1 MRIAVIGGGPGGLY
15 FAILAKR
22 QDPAREV
29 TVWERHTTGDRF
41 GFGLVFSDETL
52 DRIADAGTGIAAAMA
67 REFVRWSDIEV
78 HYQDRVQVAGGHRFA
93 GLGRMTLL
101 RILRERCAELG
112 VGLRHG
118 TDAPPVDELAR
129 SHDLV
134 VAADGANSPV
144 RTRYAKVFRPRLD
157 VSRCRYMWL
166 ETDRVLDA
174 FTFAFVQTE
183 HGPVHLH
190 AYPYSGDRSTVIVE
204 TDEHIWRELGFDRHA
219 AEPRWPGESDERSVA
234 LCEELFGD
242 FLDGHRLLPN
252 NSQWLRFSTV
262 RTATWRDRNIV
273 LLGDAAHTVHFSIG
287 SGTKLAMDDAFGL
300 ASALDGTPELET
312 ALEAY
317 ETARRPVVESYQRA
331 AQSSLEWFE
340 SVRWR
345 TGQPPEEFGFTLLTR
360 SGRLSRT
367 KLRSRDPGYV
377 AAVESWFDR
386 RAGGTGESPLEPVE
400 QPFSLCGRRLP
411 NRLVADLAETGEPH
425 EEAGLY
431 LTEPL
436 SLSDDHQASR
446 WARRIAA
453 LRQRED
459 ALFGARLSGS
469 WDSPAVRRAHEAGF
483 DLVEIPVPR
492 KKVLD
497 TVAGA
502 RADWPDDKPF
512 VVRLERTGE
521 SAEESVA
528 LAHSLAKLGVDAIN
542 VSGATS
548 LGERIRLETGM
559 PALVPGA
566 VSWEEA
572 NALLLSGRAD
582 LVSLGSR

>member
-22 QDPAREV
+22 QDPGRQV
-29 TVWERHTTGDRF
+29 TVWERHTAEDRF

-52 DRIADAGTGIAAAMA
+52 DRIADAGTPVAASMA
-67 REFVRWSDIEV
+67 REFVRWSDIEI
-78 HYQDRVQVAGGHRFA
+78 HYHNRTQTAGGHRFA

-101 RILRERCAELG
+101 RILRDQCAELG
-112 VGLRHG
+112 VELKHG
-118 TDAPPVDELAR
+118 TDAPPVEELAR

-134 VAADGANSPV
+134 VAADGANSAV
-144 RTRYAKVFRPRLD
+144 RGGYAKFFRPRLE

-174 FTFAFVQTE
+174 FTFAFIQTE

-190 AYPYSGDRSTVIVE
+190 AYPYSGERSTVIVE
-204 TDEHIWRELGFDRHA
+204 TDEHVWRELGFDRLA
-219 AEPRWPGESDERSVA
+219 AEARAPGESDERSVA
-234 LCEELFGD
+234 VCEELFRD
-242 FLDGHRLLPN
+242 FLGGHRLLPN

-262 RTATWRDRNIV
+262 RTATWRHRNIV

-300 ASALDGTPELET
+300 AAALDGTAEVET

-317 ETARRPVVESYQRA
+317 EAARRPVVESFQRA

-345 TGQPPEEFGFTLLTR
+345 SGQPPEQFGFTLLTR

-367 KLRSRDPGYV
+367 KLRARDPGYV
-377 AAVESWFDR
+377 AGVESWFDR
-386 RAGGTGESPLEPVE
+386 CSGGTGESPLEPIE

-411 NRLVADLAETGEPH
+411 NRLVADLAQTGEPH

-436 SLSDDHQASR
+436 SLSDDDQATR
-446 WARRIAA
+446 WAQRLTS
-453 LRQRED
+453 LRQRDD
-459 ALFGARLSGS
+459 ALYGARLAGS
-469 WDSPAVRRAHEAGF
+469 WEYPALRRANEAGF
-483 DLVEIPVPR
+483 DLVEIPVPQR
-492 KKVLD
+492 NVLD
-497 TVAGA
+497 TVAAA
-502 RADWPDDKPF
+502 RAEWPDDKPF
-512 VVRLERTGE
+512 VVRLERHGK

-528 LAHSLAKLGVDAIN
+528 LAHALAKQGVDAVN

-559 PALVPGA
+559 PALVSGA
-566 VSWEEA
+566 ASWEEA

-582 LVSLGSR
+582 LVSFGSR

>member
-22 QDPAREV
+22 HDPGRQV

-52 DRIADAGTGIAAAMA
+52 DRIADAGTGIAASMA
-67 REFVRWSDIEV
+67 REFVRWSEIRV
-78 HYQDRVQVAGGHRFA
+78 HYQDRVQSAGGHRFA
-93 GLGRMTLL
+93 GIGRMALL
-101 RILRERCAELG
+101 RILREQCAELG
-112 VGLRHG
+112 VELKHG
-118 TDAPPVDELAR
+118 TDAPPVDELTD
-129 SHDLV
+129 SYDLV
-134 VAADGANSPV
+134 VAADGANSAA
-144 RTRYAKVFRPRLD
+144 RSAYSKVFRPRLD

-174 FTFAFVQTE
+174 FTFAFTQTE

-204 TDEHIWRELGFDRHA
+204 TDERIWRELGFDRYA
-219 AEPRWPGESDERSVA
+219 AEVRQPGQSDEHSVA
-234 LCEELFGD
+234 LCEELFRD
-242 FLDGHRLLPN
+242 FLGGHRLLPN
-252 NSQWLRFSTV
+252 NSQWQRFSTV
-262 RTATWRDRNIV
+262 RTATWRHRNLV

-300 ASALDGTPELET
+300 ADALDGTPELDT
-312 ALEAY
+312 ALAAY
-317 ETARRPVVESYQRA
+317 EAARRPVVESFQRA
-331 AQSSLEWFE
+331 AQASLEWFE

-345 TGQPPEEFGFTLLTR
+345 AGQPPEQFGFTLLTR

-386 RAGGTGESPLEPVE
+386 GAGGTGESPPEPVE
-400 QPFSLCGRRLP
+400 QPFSLCGRRVP
-411 NRLVADLAETGEPH
+411 NRLVADLPQTGEP
-425 EEAGLY
+425 AGLY

-436 SLSDDHQASR
+436 SLSEDDQAAR
-446 WARRIAA
+446 WAERITA
-453 LRQRED
+453 LRQRDD
-459 ALFGARLSGS
+459 ALFGARLAGS
-469 WDSPAVRRAHEAGF
+469 WEAPAVRRAHEAGF
-483 DLVEIPVPR
+483 DLVEIPVPQR
-492 KKVLD
+492 NVLD
-497 TVAGA
+497 TVAAA
-502 RADWPDDKPF
+502 RAQWPDDKPF
-512 VVRLERTGE
+512 VVRLDRHGK

-528 LAHSLAKLGVDAIN
+528 LAHALAKQGVDAIN
-542 VSGATS
+542 VSGATP

-559 PALVPGA
+559 PTIVSGA
-566 VSWEEA
+566 ASWEEA